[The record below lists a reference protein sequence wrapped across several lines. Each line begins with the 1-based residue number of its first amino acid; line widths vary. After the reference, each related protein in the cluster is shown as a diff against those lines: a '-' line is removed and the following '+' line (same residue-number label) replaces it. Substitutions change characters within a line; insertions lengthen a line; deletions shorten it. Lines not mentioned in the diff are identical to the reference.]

1 MEVVAM
7 TIRTN
12 ITRLTK
18 NMGQSVLS
26 LSFNL
31 GGILA
36 GTLLAL
42 YLNVFSLAPWALALF
57 PGILSIKGSI
67 GGLFSGRLSTALHVG
82 TVKPSYT
89 KNTES
94 FYLLLYSVVT
104 LTFTSGIMLGV
115 AACLFGVFL
124 WGATFTDWVAL
135 LAVITSTMGL
145 SILFIS
151 PITIGVS
158 ILSFKHGLDP
168 DIIVYP
174 VISTVTDILETICY
188 ILVLTSFFLLP
199 QQVRYLIAFF
209 DFVFMFIVLFIL
221 IRNFRRRE
229 FAKTVKEFFLTLLLV
244 AFIVNV
250 TGLLLSKI
258 SQVIGSRPEIYVV
271 YPALIDT
278 VGDVGSIV
286 GSTATTKL
294 ALGLIDSSFSSVKQ
308 HSYEIGGAW
317 AASLIMFTLYSMLAS
332 FAIGMN
338 SLTHPLKF
346 TAQLLTTNVLAV
358 LFMVFVAYAVAI
370 FTYKRGWDPDNFV
383 IPLESSLADGI
394 TTLSLLI
401 ALIAIA

>member
-42 YLNVFSLAPWALALF
+42 YLDVFSLTPWALILF
-57 PGILSIKGSI
+57 PGILSIRGAI

-89 KNTES
+89 KNTEN
-94 FYLLLYSVVT
+94 FYLLLSSIVT
-104 LTFTSGIMLGV
+104 LTFVSSIMMGV
-115 AACLFGVFL
+115 AACLFGIFL

-145 SILFIS
+145 SILFLS

-158 ILSFKHGLDP
+158 ILSFRRGLDP

-174 VISTVTDILETICY
+174 IISTVADILVTICY
-188 ILVLTSFFLLP
+188 IFVLASFFSP
-199 QQVRYLIAFF
+199 SQQVRYLIGFF
-209 DFVFMFIVLFIL
+209 DLVFMFMVLLIL

-229 FAKTVKEFFLTLLLV
+229 FLKTVKEFFLTLLLV

-250 TGLLLSKI
+250 TGLVLSKI
-258 SQVIGSRPEIYVV
+258 SLVIGGRPEIYVV

-294 ALGLIDSSFSSVKQ
+294 ALGLIDSSFSSIKQ
-308 HSYEIGGAW
+308 HLYEVGGAW
-317 AASLIMFTLYSMLAS
+317 AASLIMFTLYSMISFLARGAKS
-332 FAIGMN
+332 
-338 SLTHPLKF
+338 STHPVKF

-358 LFMVFVAYAVAI
+358 SFMVFVAYAVAI

-383 IPLESSLADGI
+383 IPLESSMADAI

-401 ALIAIA
+401 ALTAIA